1 MIRGNVCRRGFVHCL
16 ADVGRLP
23 AITIEATELPK
34 HVLALLDHLLDLGGA
49 TAIRTRATP
58 SSTTRYEHDQ
68 GAVEI
73 VVSNRAILL
82 FTADSEAVRRIHQVC
97 CRLGDIMEA
106 KPRRLPPRA
115 LPVAVL

>member
-73 VVSNRAILL
+73 VVSNRLDGYNCHPRVSLWRSRPPGYI
-82 FTADSEAVRRIHQVC
+82 T
-97 CRLGDIMEA
+97 RLGGSRDGA
-106 KPRRLPPRA
+106 PREREFR
-115 LPVAVL
+115 